1 MPLDRQ
7 RRKQDL
13 RNRLITTRED
23 GRRHCWVFGCRNP
36 PGNVSGDG
44 LGRFC
49 RRHLE
54 HHRRHG
60 DPEKPSYK
68 ATEVNPYRLSAA
80 AWLKVN
86 ADHRH
91 VKLALKKV
99 EGLMRNAGR
108 NIEVRELKGAPP
120 AIKASAMWARLRDQ
134 SIPSTKVLAAII
146 GTAMCNAADRD
157 PRKKE
162 YRQVQIAKVLG
173 RMAGGQTKR
182 WETHYSD
189 PTLPKEKVLSWYVAS
204 EGLVLRE
211 VGKKAEDAADFVLHD
226 HMEALLAHH
235 KQRQKDRSKRILKK
249 LPFPVK
255 QGSR

>member
-1 MPLDRQ
+1 MSVPISRD
-7 RRKQDL
+7 RRKPDL
-13 RNRLITTRED
+13 RNRLKDTRDD
-23 GRRHCWVFGCRNP
+23 GRRRCWVFGCPNA

-80 AWLKVN
+80 SWLKVS

-91 VKLALKKV
+91 VKLALNKV
-99 EGLMRNAGR
+99 ESLMSNAGR
-108 NIEVRELKGAPP
+108 NVDVRELKGALPTV
-120 AIKASAMWARLRDQ
+120 KANAMWARLREQ
-134 SIPSTKVLAAII
+134 AVAPEKVLAAII
-146 GTAMCNAADRD
+146 GTAMCNASDRD

-162 YRQVQIAKVLG
+162 YRQVQIAKVLS
-173 RMAGGQTKR
+173 RMAGGETKR
-182 WETHYSD
+182 WPTHYTD
-189 PTLPKEKVLSWYVAS
+189 PTLPKEKVISWYVAS

-211 VGKKAEDAADFVLHD
+211 AGKKAEDAADYLIHD

-235 KQRQKDRSKRILKK
+235 KQRQKAKSQRILKT
-249 LPFPVK
+249 LPFPA
-255 QGSR
+255 RRP